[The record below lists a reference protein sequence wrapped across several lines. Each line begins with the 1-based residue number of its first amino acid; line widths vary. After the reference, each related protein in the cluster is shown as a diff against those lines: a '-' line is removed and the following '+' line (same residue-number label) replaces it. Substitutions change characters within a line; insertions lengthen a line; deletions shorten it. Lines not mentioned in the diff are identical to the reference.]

1 MYQIMFTYF
10 IVVET
15 ELNST
20 KEITPRSIIV
30 NIVSFSFVILVLGGV
45 LLACFVATNSQ
56 TNFCSGDF
64 FCCCGQFF
72 FRWKNKQMRN
82 C

>member
-20 KEITPRSIIV
+20 KEITSRSIIV
-30 NIVSFSFVILVLGGV
+30 SIVSFSFVILVLGGI
-45 LLACFVATNSQ
+45 LLACFVATNS
-56 TNFCSGDF
+56 
-64 FCCCGQFF
+64 
-72 FRWKNKQMRN
+72 
-82 C
+82 

>member
-64 FCCCGQFF
+64 SVVVANF
-72 FRWKNKQMRN
+72 
-82 C
+82 

>member
-30 NIVSFSFVILVLGGV
+30 NIVSFSFVILVLGGI

-64 FCCCGQFF
+64 SVVVANFLGGKIS
-72 FRWKNKQMRN
+72 R
-82 C
+82 

>member
-1 MYQIMFTYF
+1 MFTYF

-30 NIVSFSFVILVLGGV
+30 NIVSFSFVILVLGGI

-64 FCCCGQFF
+64 SVVVANF

>member
-64 FCCCGQFF
+64 SVVVANFF
-72 FRWKNKQMRN
+72 
-82 C
+82 

>member
-20 KEITPRSIIV
+20 KEITPSIIV
-30 NIVSFSFVILVLGGV
+30 NIVSFSFVILVLGGI

-64 FCCCGQFF
+64 SVVVANFF
-72 FRWKNKQMRN
+72 LGGKISR
-82 C
+82 

>member
-1 MYQIMFTYF
+1 MFTYF

-20 KEITPRSIIV
+20 KEITPSIIV
-30 NIVSFSFVILVLGGV
+30 NIVSFSFVILVLGGI

-64 FCCCGQFF
+64 FCCCGNFF
-72 FRWKNKQMRN
+72 LGGKISR
-82 C
+82 

>member
-64 FCCCGQFF
+64 SVVVANFF
-72 FRWKNKQMRN
+72 FGKIGR
-82 C
+82 